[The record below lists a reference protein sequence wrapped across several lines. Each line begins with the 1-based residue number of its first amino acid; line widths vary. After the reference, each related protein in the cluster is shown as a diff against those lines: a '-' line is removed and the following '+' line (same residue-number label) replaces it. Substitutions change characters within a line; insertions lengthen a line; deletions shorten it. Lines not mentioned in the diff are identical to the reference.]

1 MKKMFIAFTAAAS
14 IFALSACNNAGD
26 SEVIVETS
34 AGNITKDEFYDVM
47 KERVGEDVLREIVF
61 TKVLEDKYEVTDEEI
76 NEQLQTIKDQYGEQ
90 FEMLLQQYGYK
101 DEDQLKETIKLGLLT
116 EKASKEREDE
126 IEVTDEEV
134 KQLHD
139 SMEGQIKASHILVA
153 DEETAKEVKDK
164 LDQGESF
171 EDLAKE
177 YSTDASAANGG
188 DLGWFGKGQM
198 VPEFEEAA
206 FALKEEGEISD
217 PVQSEHGFH
226 IIKLTETVKPL
237 DEMKDELT
245 QQIRESKMSQPD
257 FVDKVILEDV
267 EAAKVKVK
275 DNDLKDLFKTNE

>member
-47 KERVGEDVLREIVF
+47 KDRVGEDVLREIVF

-90 FEMLLQQYGYK
+90 FEMLLQQYGYQ
-101 DEDQLKETIKLGLLT
+101 DEEQLKETIKLGLLS
-116 EKASKEREDE
+116 EKAATEREDE
-126 IEVTDEEV
+126 IEVTDDEI

-139 SMEGQIKASHILVA
+139 SMEGQIKASHILVT

-177 YSTDASAANGG
+177 YSTDTSAANGG

-206 FALKEEGEISD
+206 FALKEGEISD
-217 PVQSEHGFH
+217 IVQTEHGFH
-226 IIKLTETVKPL
+226 IIMLTETVKPL

-245 QQIRESKMSQPD
+245 QQIRESKMRQPD
-257 FVDKVILEDV
+257 FVDKIMLEDV

-275 DNDLKDLFKTNE
+275 DDDLKDIFKTNE